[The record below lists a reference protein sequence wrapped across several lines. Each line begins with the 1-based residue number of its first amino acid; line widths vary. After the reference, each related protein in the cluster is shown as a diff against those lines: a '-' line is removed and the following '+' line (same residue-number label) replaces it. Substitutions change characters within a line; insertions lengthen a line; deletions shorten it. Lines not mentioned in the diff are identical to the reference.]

1 MVRFLSVAV
10 KKAFRAPKR
19 TKTRVECNNI
29 VTTKLAASR
38 VHYLTNPTIADFL
51 QVATE

>member
-1 MVRFLSVAV
+1 MRLFSVAV

-29 VTTKLAASR
+29 VTTEYAANRGQLAAAG
-38 VHYLTNPTIADFL
+38 VICLTDS
-51 QVATE
+51 